1 MKKFVTHEVLIF
13 FGILLVI
20 GTLLKLLG
28 RIDINSDWFW
38 FLAGIAITIES
49 LINLLKQKQFDKKYK
64 IVLKEE
70 FGAG

>member
-70 FGAG
+70 FGG